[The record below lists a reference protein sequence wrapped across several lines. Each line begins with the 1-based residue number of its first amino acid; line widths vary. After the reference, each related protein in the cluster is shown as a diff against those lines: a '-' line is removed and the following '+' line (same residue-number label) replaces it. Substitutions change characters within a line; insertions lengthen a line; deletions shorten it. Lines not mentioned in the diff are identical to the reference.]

1 MDWSMPG
8 FSVLYYLVKFPQTH
22 AHWVSDAIQSS
33 HPLSSHFPLALN
45 FSQHQD
51 LFQWVGSSHQV
62 AKVLEFWHQ
71 SFQWI
76 FMTDFLQD
84 WLVWSSCCPRDS
96 QESFPAPQFKS
107 INSLVLSL
115 LYGPVLTSTHDY
127 WKNYSFDCMD
137 LCQQTD
143 GSVFQNTV

>member
-1 MDWSMPG
+1 MDWSMSG

-22 AHWVSDAIQSS
+22 AHWVNDAIQSS

-62 AKVLEFWHQ
+62 AKYSSFIISPSNEYSWLISFRIDWFDLLAVQGTLE
-71 SFQWI
+71 
-76 FMTDFLQD
+76 
-84 WLVWSSCCPRDS
+84 SSPAS
-96 QESFPAPQFKS
+96 QFES
-107 INSLVLSL
+107 INSSMLSL
-115 LYGPVLTSTHDY
+115 LYGPTLTSTHDY

-143 GSVFQNTV
+143 GSVFKNTV